1 MSHSETITANL
12 KFLRHSHNY
21 TRQQICNLLGIGVR
35 TWDSYT
41 EGRAAPKL
49 ETLVSIADYFRITL
63 DELVRVD
70 LQKCYVVRENKY
82 MEKLIIEQ

>member
-1 MSHSETITANL
+1 MSHYETITANL

-21 TRQQICNLLGIGVR
+21 TRLQICNLLGIGVR

-41 EGRAAPKL
+41 EGRAVPKL
-49 ETLVSIADYFRITL
+49 EKLVSIADYFRITL
-63 DELVRVD
+63 DELVKVD

-82 MEKLIIEQ
+82 MEKLTIEQ

>member
-1 MSHSETITANL
+1 MNHSETITANL

-21 TRQQICNLLGIGVR
+21 TRQQITNLLGIGLR
-35 TWDSYT
+35 AWDSST
-41 EGRAAPKL
+41 EGRAVPKL

-70 LQKCYVVRENKY
+70 LQKCYIVREHKY
-82 MEKLIIEQ
+82 LERLTIEQ